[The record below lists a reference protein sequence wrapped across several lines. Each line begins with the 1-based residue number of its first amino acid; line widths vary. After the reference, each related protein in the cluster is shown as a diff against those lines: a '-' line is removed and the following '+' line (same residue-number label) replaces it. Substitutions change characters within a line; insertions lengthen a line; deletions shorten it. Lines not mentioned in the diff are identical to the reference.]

1 MEPFA
6 RATDE
11 SGPCRAPIRGRCGS
25 ARRAIQRSG
34 HGTKARPGRAVG
46 EVDRRLVGRCSGVF
60 EYIEVF
66 YKRQRAHSSLNYET
80 PAHVECLFGEHESGI
95 VPYQLV
101 RGMDQ
106 LQMSTDKG
114 LQSAVQTLSKMK
126 PGKPFQRFITHIRFP
141 RFKNLSTGTRLDF
154 DFPVTALV
162 GSNGCGKTSV
172 LHALFGAP
180 EGSSTSEYWF
190 ATNVDTI
197 DSRDDD
203 PQRFIYGHWLK
214 DARWHPVG
222 GVVETRKARVKKDDK
237 PEYWEPTKITIGDG
251 MTAIP
256 PAGDNPKF
264 GGPRERVR
272 SLDRWSAVKR
282 GVLYLNF
289 RSELGAFDQF
299 FWFGRLRPNVTHR
312 KQDEIRAKSPLLKR
326 AIDQGLESLVWHKR
340 RRVFGNMKV
349 TDADLKTTGDILG
362 KQYSS
367 AQIVEH
373 DLYGGQRSR
382 TVMFKAKDAAYS
394 EAFAG
399 SGELAVLS
407 LVVQVRAQE
416 PETLILLDEPEVS
429 LHPGAQK
436 RMLRFIL
443 EECRTKHHQVVFT
456 THSPHLVEH
465 LPSKAI
471 KVFTPDA
478 SGYFSVLND
487 VHPNAAFHRLGA
499 TPPNRVKVLVE
510 DRLAKHVVDLALQ
523 RLSEDERASFDVD
536 FLPGGADN
544 YFTHRIP
551 TFMHQKNVW
560 LLLDG
565 DQRKGDSTPS
575 SGIPDDKLDET
586 IAGLVGNRKII
597 YGADGGDDENA
608 SRRLNDE
615 KRKFLDYL
623 HTRVR
628 FLPRKC
634 PEAIVL
640 HAIAPKLTP
649 KSSDDAKMLMR
660 EQLQKLNLSPSSTDS
675 DAQAQLLLAQK
686 QDGNEDLA
694 QIEEALKEMLTEVK
708 SR

>member
-1 MEPFA
+1 MSIDKE
-6 RATDE
+6 
-11 SGPCRAPIRGRCGS
+11 
-25 ARRAIQRSG
+25 
-34 HGTKARPGRAVG
+34 
-46 EVDRRLVGRCSGVF
+46 
-60 EYIEVF
+60 
-66 YKRQRAHSSLNYET
+66 
-80 PAHVECLFGEHESGI
+80 
-95 VPYQLV
+95 
-101 RGMDQ
+101 
-106 LQMSTDKG
+106 LQAAA
-114 LQSAVQTLSKMK
+114 LPLSKMK
-126 PGKPFQRFITHIRFP
+126 PGKPFKRFITHIRFP
-141 RFKNLSTGTRLDF
+141 RFKNLSTGTRIDF
-154 DFPVTALV
+154 EFPVTALV

-203 PQRFIYGHWLK
+203 PQRFIYGHWLQ
-214 DARWHPVG
+214 DASWHPVG

-237 PEYWEPTKITIGDG
+237 PEYWEPTKITSGDG
-251 MTAIP
+251 MTPIP
-256 PAGDNPKF
+256 PAGDKPKF
-264 GGPRERVR
+264 GGLKERVR

-299 FWFGRLRPNVTHR
+299 FWFGRLRPGVTHR

-326 AIDQGLESLVWHKR
+326 AIDEGLDSLVWHR
-340 RRVFGNMKV
+340 RQRVFKNMQV
-349 TDADLKTTGDILG
+349 TDADLKTTSDILG

-367 AQIVEH
+367 AQMVEH

-407 LVVQVRAQE
+407 FVVQVRAQGR
-416 PETLILLDEPEVS
+416 ETLILLDEPEVS

-436 RMLRFIL
+436 RMLRFLI
-443 EECRTKHHQVVFT
+443 EECRTKHHQVIFT

-478 SGYFSVLND
+478 SGYFSVLNN

-499 TPPNRVKVLVE
+499 TPSNRVKVLVE

-565 DQRKGDSTPS
+565 DQRRTNSQPS
-575 SGIPDDKLDET
+575 SAIPDDKLDET
-586 IAGLVGNRKII
+586 IVGLVGERKII
-597 YGADGGDDENA
+597 YGADGGDDEHGDA
-608 SRRLNDE
+608 RVVKE
-615 KRKFLDYL
+615 KRKYLDYY
-623 HTRVR
+623 HTRIR
-628 FLPRKC
+628 FLPRSC

-640 HAIAPKLTP
+640 HAVAGQQTP
-649 KSSDDAKMLMR
+649 KTSTEAKKLLR
-660 EQLQKLNLSPSSTDS
+660 EHLNKLKLSPSSTDS
-675 DAQAQLLLAQK
+675 DAQAQLLLAQA
-686 QDGNEDLA
+686 QDGNDDLA
-694 QIEEALKEMLTEVK
+694 EIACALQEMLAEVK
-708 SR
+708 AT